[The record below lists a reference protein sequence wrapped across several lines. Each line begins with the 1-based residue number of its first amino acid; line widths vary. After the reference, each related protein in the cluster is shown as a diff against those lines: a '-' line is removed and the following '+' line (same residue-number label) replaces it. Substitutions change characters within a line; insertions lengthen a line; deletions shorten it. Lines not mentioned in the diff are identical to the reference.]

1 MVEDG
6 IEYFGLNIEF
16 DKGRLD
22 FLKCN
27 NYKVVILNLF

>member
-6 IEYFGLNIEF
+6 IEHFGLNIEP

-22 FLKCN
+22 FSKRN
-27 NYKVVILNLF
+27 NHKVAILNLF